1 MPETPKL
8 LTDFVAAVNRGD
20 TPAFLDCF
28 ASDGVVDDW
37 GRRFVGHAKIQE
49 WSDAETIGAHGTLT
63 ITRLIAADD
72 HRIEADT
79 HWKSE
84 AFTGAGGFGSG
95 SRRARSGSFGS
106 ARTEGHELIRG
117 RATSR
122 S

>member
-28 ASDGVVDDW
+28 SSDGVVDDW

-79 HWKSE
+79 YWKSE
-84 AFTGAGGFGSG
+84 AFTGAGRFRFTVQNG
-95 SRRARSGSFGS
+95 RIK
-106 ARTEGHELIRG
+106 ELRI
-117 RATSR
+117 SED
-122 S
+122 